1 MNGLVISHTK
11 LKDMPDFNEDLL
23 QLIWQNKLFKPIPL
37 ITKSGIEIQILK
49 PGDLNKDSG
58 PDFFNAKIR
67 IADLI
72 LVGNIEIH
80 IKTSDWLKHKHQN
93 DKAYDNIILHAVYE
107 HDKEII
113 QNTKNHVEIL
123 ELKPL
128 ISEKTIETY
137 RKLVFTKEKLP
148 CHGQLKTITDLK
160 FISWIDRMA
169 IERLEIKTK
178 RIEHIFNSYHHDY
191 TQTFFTILIRNFGF
205 KVNAVP
211 FELIAKQ
218 LPVHCLLKHADNL
231 LQLEALLLGISGL
244 LDAQS
249 KNKYI
254 QSLQNEFEFL
264 KNKYNLIPLNHSIF
278 KFSRLRPANFPTIR
292 LIQLAKLIY
301 TNSDLLIAPQ
311 KLKTYNQIKKAL
323 QINLSGYWLNHY
335 TLTGDAVN
343 KELGFGKDS
352 IENIIIN
359 TFAPFYFFY
368 SKKLSKPEF
377 GIYAIELLNNCS
389 FEINSKTKLYS
400 DKKNIL
406 KTASD
411 SQALINLYDGYCSKK
426 KCLNCGIASELLKS

>member
-148 CHGQLKTITDLK
+148 CHGQLKTITNLK
-160 FISWIDRMA
+160 FISWIDR
-169 IERLEIKTK
+169 I
-178 RIEHIFNSYHHDY
+178 HIIMIIHKLF
-191 TQTFFTILIRNFGF
+191 
-205 KVNAVP
+205 
-211 FELIAKQ
+211 
-218 LPVHCLLKHADNL
+218 
-231 LQLEALLLGISGL
+231 LQ
-244 LDAQS
+244 
-249 KNKYI
+249 Y
-254 QSLQNEFEFL
+254 
-264 KNKYNLIPLNHSIF
+264 
-278 KFSRLRPANFPTIR
+278 
-292 LIQLAKLIY
+292 
-301 TNSDLLIAPQ
+301 
-311 KLKTYNQIKKAL
+311 
-323 QINLSGYWLNHY
+323 
-335 TLTGDAVN
+335 
-343 KELGFGKDS
+343 
-352 IENIIIN
+352 
-359 TFAPFYFFY
+359 
-368 SKKLSKPEF
+368 
-377 GIYAIELLNNCS
+377 
-389 FEINSKTKLYS
+389 
-400 DKKNIL
+400 
-406 KTASD
+406 
-411 SQALINLYDGYCSKK
+411 
-426 KCLNCGIASELLKS
+426 